1 MILINKDC
9 RKMCLRATER
19 QFPQIYNDG
28 NGDNDESDEG
38 EMMMMIL
45 KQMAISYLLSLI
57 LTAKYYK
64 THLN

>member
-1 MILINKDC
+1 
-9 RKMCLRATER
+9 MCLRATER

-28 NGDNDESDEG
+28 NGDDDESDEG

-57 LTAKYYK
+57 LTAEYYK